1 MRLMKSESANNAFL
15 EPSNCTKYS
24 RAWSRAAL
32 RINEGQRGSSFF
44 FSTALIS
51 MESKEARASGATV
64 PTPKEQAELE
74 CVCVPAIWTL
84 RHSKEELEMLVC
96 IPRNTC
102 FNEAGIWKCFLHQES
117 VLIKFLNS
125 PWILLTLSIRK
136 WLPGILGEV
145 TSWLLL
151 LPVALALADKWL
163 SAPPSGPP
171 ARS

>member
-74 CVCVPAIWTL
+74 CVCASHLNAEALQRRVRNASLHP
-84 RHSKEELEMLVC
+84 SKY
-96 IPRNTC
+96 
-102 FNEAGIWKCFLHQES
+102 
-117 VLIKFLNS
+117 
-125 PWILLTLSIRK
+125 LL
-136 WLPGILGEV
+136 
-145 TSWLLL
+145 
-151 LPVALALADKWL
+151 
-163 SAPPSGPP
+163 
-171 ARS
+171 